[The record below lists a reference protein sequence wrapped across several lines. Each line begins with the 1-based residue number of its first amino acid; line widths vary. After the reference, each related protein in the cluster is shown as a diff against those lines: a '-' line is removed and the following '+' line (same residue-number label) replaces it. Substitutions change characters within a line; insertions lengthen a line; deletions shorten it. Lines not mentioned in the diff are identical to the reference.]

1 MTPAI
6 LALEAVKQPYRL
18 LHYSH
23 NGSGL
28 GYGEEAVAE
37 LGLDPKKVFKTLLAE
52 LHNGEIVVCVVP
64 VSFLLNLKALSKVT
78 KVKKAVMAPKSVAQ
92 KRTGYVLGGISPFGQ
107 TRSHRTFI
115 DESALGFD
123 EVYVSAGKRGVE
135 LAIDPEVFSVVLDAT
150 FTRLTEEQL

>member
-6 LALEAVKQPYRL
+6 LALEAVNQPYRL

-23 NGSGL
+23 TGSGL

-78 KVKKAVMAPKSVAQ
+78 KVKKAVMAPKSIAQ

-115 DESALGFD
+115 DESALAFD

>member
-1 MTPAI
+1 VTPAI
-6 LALEAVKQPYRL
+6 LALEIVSQPYRL

-23 NGSGL
+23 TGSGL

-64 VSFLLNLKALSKVT
+64 VSSLLNLKALSKVT
-78 KVKKAVMAPKSVAQ
+78 KVKRAIMAPKSIAQ

-107 TRSHRTFI
+107 TRSHRTFV

-123 EVYVSAGKRGVE
+123 EVYVSAGKRGLEICV
-135 LAIDPEVFSVVLDAT
+135 APEAFSALLGASFVT
-150 FTRLTEEQL
+150 LTVHE